1 MAKSK
6 PTDPELL
13 EGRVIAHLGK
23 ALVIEDSDNNI
34 YRCHKRTK
42 LEQPAV
48 GDRVLWL
55 PTEGNAGRVETIL
68 PRKSL
73 LSRPA
78 KNGNTR
84 PAAANIDQVI
94 AIVSTQPSFDLLL
107 LDQYLVVCANQDIP
121 AVILLNKTDL
131 LDSDKGESTE
141 SILKDYIK
149 LGYTVI
155 GTSATLHDGLDQL
168 TKQLTGKI
176 SLLVGQSGVGK
187 STITNALL
195 PDLNLQTKEISESTG
210 LGKHTTTA
218 STLYK
223 LSCGGEIIDSPGV
236 NIFGLA
242 NISETDLAYGY
253 IEIRKLADNC
263 RFANCK
269 HLNEPNCAVKN
280 SVNDG
285 SGEISAERYQ
295 RYLRLRDKL
304 TEQN

>member
-6 PTDPELL
+6 PKTPELL

-23 ALVIEDSDNNI
+23 SLIIEDSDNQI

-55 PTEGNAGRVETIL
+55 KTEDNSGRVETIL

-78 KNGNTR
+78 KNGKTR
-84 PAAANIDQVI
+84 PAAANIDQVVV
-94 AIVSTQPSFDLLL
+94 IVATKPSCDLLL
-107 LDQYLVVCANQDIP
+107 LDQYLVVCANQKIP
-121 AVILLNKTDL
+121 ALILLNKTDL
-131 LDSDKGESTE
+131 LDADKGESTE
-141 SILKDYIK
+141 GILKDYIQ
-149 LGYTVI
+149 LGHTVI
-155 GTSATLHDGLDQL
+155 GTSAMQQDDMEKLS
-168 TKQLTGKI
+168 KQLRGKT

-210 LGKHTTTA
+210 LGRHTTTA

-242 NISETDLAYGY
+242 NISETDLANGY
-253 IEIRKLADNC
+253 IEIKQLADNC

-269 HLNEPNCAVKN
+269 HINEPNCAVKN
-280 SVNDG
+280 EVNKENG
-285 SGEISAERYQ
+285 QISPQRYQ

-304 TEQN
+304 TN